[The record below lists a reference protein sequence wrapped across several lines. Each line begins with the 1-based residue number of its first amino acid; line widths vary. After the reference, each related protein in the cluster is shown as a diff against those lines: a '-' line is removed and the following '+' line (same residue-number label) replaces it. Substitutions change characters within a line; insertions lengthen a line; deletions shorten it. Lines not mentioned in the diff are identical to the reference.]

1 MWYILFVE
9 HEGHGER
16 NQNSTGCTLP
26 VYVATQKRRLGALA
40 VNHRSYE

>member
-16 NQNSTGCTLP
+16 YQISTGCTLP
-26 VYVATQKRRLGALA
+26 VLCGNTETKAGSPCSKPQIT
-40 VNHRSYE
+40 